1 MNVRV
6 EILNEIIKSYRRL
19 KQGERESR
27 LSVLELTLEFGRGS
41 SGAEISGRPAYR
53 SSGIGHLSS
62 FFTYI
67 EGRIMKNE
75 RDYKK
80 GTGFLNTIAARED
93 AQTEIEGLRLDIFV
107 AISGLAVIICSLA
120 TDMLGS
126 LLEEMLDPAFYTILT
141 AILIVVGASL
151 TVLAS
156 WLECRLE

>member
-1 MNVRV
+1 
-6 EILNEIIKSYRRL
+6 
-19 KQGERESR
+19 
-27 LSVLELTLEFGRGS
+27 
-41 SGAEISGRPAYR
+41 
-53 SSGIGHLSS
+53 
-62 FFTYI
+62 
-67 EGRIMKNE
+67 MKNE